1 MLLLRLL
8 LFILIGYIV
17 FLALKSLVARKRGRS
32 GAAGQIGEHM
42 VLDPQCNTYIPKSEA
57 IARGGEFFCSEEC
70 ARLYLAR

>member
-8 LFILIGYIV
+8 LFLLIGYIV

-32 GAAGQIGEHM
+32 GAGGQIGEHM
-42 VLDPQCNTYIPKSEA
+42 VLDPQCNTYVPKSEA

>member
-17 FLALKSLVARKRGRS
+17 FLALKSLVARKRGQS

-42 VLDPQCNTYIPKSEA
+42 VLDPQCKAYVPKSDA